1 MKKSLLKNAPDTLQ
15 VSSGLNTVFR
25 RFQVVCQLTDG
36 TGADN
41 DGGYQII
48 FQYPG

>member
-15 VSSGLNTVFR
+15 LVRTELTVFR
-25 RFQVVCQLTDG
+25 CFQVVCQLTDG